1 MDYTNYLIRSI
12 VISRV
17 VLAIIGLFII
27 NFYDYK
33 AITILL
39 YFPFILLFFNYSLVH
54 ARTYIKSI
62 KLNKKDIE
70 IYYSV
75 FFKKKII
82 VIGSLSKC
90 SMEILRDRRTL
101 YKRFLLLIKIEDIEI
116 IQYEVLNWNK
126 EKMQKLVEEFNEKK
140 TSTF

>member
-1 MDYTNYLIRSI
+1 MDYSNYLIRSI
-12 VISRV
+12 VINKV

-39 YFPFILLFFNYSLVH
+39 YFPFILLFFNYSIVY

-62 KLNKKDIE
+62 KLNKEEIE
-70 IYYSV
+70 INYSV
-75 FFKKKII
+75 FFNKKII
-82 VIGSLSKC
+82 VIESLSKC
-90 SMEILRDRRTL
+90 SMEIQRDRRTL

-116 IQYEVLNWNK
+116 KQYEVLNWNK
-126 EKMQKLVEEFNEKK
+126 EKMEKLVEEFNEKK
-140 TSTF
+140 AFTF